1 MSKSIVDFFCDN
13 NTKKFFDKLDRAGI
27 HIQNEQ
33 ILSSNSNFKD
43 LKFIFTGELKS
54 MTRAEAQEKVKE
66 LGGIVKETMSR
77 DIDYVIV
84 GEHPGNKLEK
94 AKQ

>member
-1 MSKSIVDFFCDN
+1 
-13 NTKKFFDKLDRAGI
+13 
-27 HIQNEQ
+27 
-33 ILSSNSNFKD
+33 
-43 LKFIFTGELKS
+43 